1 MIPLPSNLRRLLRR
15 AGLLKPNK
23 YQKMLSTGLL
33 QRDWYEK
40 HYGVRFSSPMDAVRD
55 FVDRGLLEGRDPNPY
70 FDTIWYLQN
79 NPDLRLDEFNGNPV
93 LHYALRGWR
102 EGRNPSPRF
111 DIGRYQNDNADVVA
125 AGMEPLR
132 HYINNGQYENRKC
145 HPAEG
150 PRSTPVSAIK
160 KTRNARDEPRLLR
173 INKSAKLVDKKPFQ
187 DFSRCRFAT
196 LDPTSRTFDPR
207 RLDIHWVVPD
217 FKAGAGGHMTIFRIV
232 HLLETLG
239 HKNTLW
245 INNPRLHANPGA
257 AYETIV
263 KHFQNVVAEI
273 RFVADGLADAEGD
286 IVFATDFWTAW
297 PVLNTSRFKR
307 RFYFVQDYEP
317 LFHPMGTEYRIAL
330 QTYDQDFDCICAGPW
345 LEGLMRDRHGLWARS
360 FWLAVDRNLYF
371 PAKSERTD
379 DIVHIAFY
387 ARHLTARRA
396 VTLGFMALESLAA
409 RDVPVHI
416 HFFGADSIGF
426 DEAPFPATDHGVLS
440 PRGLAELYRRCDL
453 GVVFSATNYS
463 LVPQE
468 MMACGI
474 PVVELD
480 GDSTRAVFPD
490 GVVTLVEPHPARI
503 ADSIE
508 ALVRDPAARRRQ
520 TEAALRWVE
529 EFTWPNAARTVEA
542 GITECL
548 IKRGFEA
555 KPAAPAIA
563 AQRPTASV
571 VIPTLNAGDQFKTVL
586 DAVRRQRTPWRKEIL
601 VIDSGSTDGT
611 VDLVKSAE
619 DVRLIEID
627 KAEFGHGKTRNLG
640 VERTEGD
647 FVAFLTHDALPADD
661 YWLYNIVALLARFPR
676 SGGAFGRH
684 IAYDAA
690 TEFTKRDLI
699 DHFDQFA
706 DMPVYLDNRMDFY
719 KERIDAVRWRQKFHF
734 YSDNNSCMRRS
745 VWEKIPYRDIEFG
758 EDQVWAEDILKAGY
772 GKVYA
777 RDAVVFHSHDYDAG
791 ETFQRCK
798 TEAAFFL
805 KYFGYGLMSS
815 KEAVDKA
822 LKGMNEGD
830 QNWGR
835 ERGLDD
841 EVIAERKRLNQA
853 RLEGY
858 LAAYEEARPAP
869 GGTS

>member
-1 MIPLPSNLRRLLRR
+1 MLPLPSKLKRLLRR

-23 YQKMLSTGLL
+23 YQQMLATGLL

-40 HYGVRFSSPMDAVRD
+40 HYGVRFSSTIEAVKD
-55 FVDRGLLEGRDPNPY
+55 FVDQGLIEGRDPNPF

-79 NPDLRLDEFNGNPV
+79 NPDVQLGDFNGNPI

-102 EGRNPSPRF
+102 EGRNPSLRF

-132 HYINNGQYENRKC
+132 HYLNNGQHENRKC
-145 HPAEG
+145 HQAENS
-150 PRSTPVSAIK
+150 RSIPVSAIK
-160 KTRNARDEPRLLR
+160 KTQVAWGEPRLLR
-173 INKSAKLVDKKPFQ
+173 VDKSARLVDKKPFQ
-187 DFSRCRFAT
+187 SFSHCRFVE
-196 LDPTSRTFDPR
+196 LEPSSKSFDPQ
-207 RLDIHWVVPD
+207 RLDIHWVIPD

-245 INNPRLHANPGA
+245 INNPRLHSNPDA
-257 AYETIV
+257 AFETIV
-263 KHFQNVVAEI
+263 KHFQNVVADV
-273 RFVADGLADAEGD
+273 RFASDGLDDAEGD
-286 IVFATDFWTAW
+286 IIFATDFWTAW
-297 PVLNTSRFKR
+297 PVLNTRRFKR

-345 LEGLMRDRHGLWARS
+345 LEGLMRDRHNLWARS

-371 PAKSERTD
+371 PAKAARKTD
-379 DIVHIAFY
+379 KTVHIAFY

-396 VTLGFMALESLAA
+396 VSLGFMALETLAT
-409 RDVPVHI
+409 RDISFHV

-440 PRGLAELYRRCDL
+440 PQGLADLYRDCDL

-480 GDSTRAVFPD
+480 GESTRAVFPQD
-490 GVVTLVEPHPARI
+490 VVTLVEPRPVKI

-508 ALVRDPAARRRQ
+508 ALIKDAAARRRQ
-520 TEAALRWVE
+520 AAVALEWVA
-529 EFTWPNAARTVEA
+529 EFTWPNAARTIDAE
-542 GITECL
+542 ITECL
-548 IKRGFEA
+548 VDRGFDA
-555 KPAAPAIA
+555 KPQAPAIA
-563 AQRPTASV
+563 AHKPTASV
-571 VIPTLNAGDQFKTVL
+571 VIPTLNAGQQFKPVL
-586 DAVRRQRTPWRKEIL
+586 DMVRRQQTPWRTEIL

-611 VDLVKSAE
+611 VDLVKSFQ
-619 DVRLIEID
+619 DIRLIEID
-627 KAEFGHGKTRNLG
+627 KSDFGHGKTRNLG
-640 VERTEGD
+640 VEKTDGD
-647 FVAFLTHDALPADD
+647 FVAFLTHDALPSDE
-661 YWLYNIVALLARFPR
+661 YWLYNIVALLGRFPN

-684 IAYDAA
+684 IAYDDA
-690 TEFTKRDLI
+690 TDFTKRDLI
-699 DHFDQFA
+699 DHFNQFA
-706 DMPVYLDNRMDFY
+706 DLPVYLDNRMDFY
-719 KERIDAVRWRQKFHF
+719 RDRMDAVRWRQKFHF
-734 YSDNNSCMRRS
+734 YSDNNSCLRRA
-745 VWEKIPYRDIEFG
+745 VWEKIPYPDIEFG
-758 EDQVWAEDILKAGY
+758 EDQVWAAEILKAGY

-777 RDAVVFHSHDYDAG
+777 RDAVVFHSHDYDAK

-798 TEAAFFL
+798 TEAAFFI
-805 KYFGYGLMSS
+805 KYFGYELMSS
-815 KEAVDKA
+815 REAVTHA
-822 LKGMNEGD
+822 LGGMNEGD

-835 ERGLDD
+835 DRGIDAA
-841 EVIAERKRLNQA
+841 VIAERKRLNQA

-858 LAAYEEARPAP
+858 LAAHDEAQGVAH
-869 GGTS
+869 SN